1 MASNFRGIP
10 NMKRNS
16 LSNMHSQSG
25 ASALVILIMVLFFG
39 GLLTLGIK
47 LGPAYLD
54 DKTISAA
61 IESIR
66 DTEGIS
72 RMGPAQIRTLINKRL
87 IVNNVRSMK
96 PEDITV
102 DKDGNVALITV
113 EYEVRN
119 NLFANVDAVIHFRHE
134 YEMTGQ

>member
-1 MASNFRGIP
+1 
-10 NMKRNS
+10 MKRTS
-16 LSNMHSQSG
+16 LSNMHRQSG
-25 ASALVILIMVLFFG
+25 ASALVIMVMVLFFG
-39 GLLTLGIK
+39 GLLTLAIK
-47 LGPAYLD
+47 LGPAYMD
-54 DKTISAA
+54 DKTINAA
-61 IESIR
+61 VESIR

-102 DKDGNVALITV
+102 DKNGNVVLIKV
-113 EYEVRN
+113 DYEVRN
-119 NLFANVDAVIHFRHE
+119 NLFRNVDTIIHFQHE